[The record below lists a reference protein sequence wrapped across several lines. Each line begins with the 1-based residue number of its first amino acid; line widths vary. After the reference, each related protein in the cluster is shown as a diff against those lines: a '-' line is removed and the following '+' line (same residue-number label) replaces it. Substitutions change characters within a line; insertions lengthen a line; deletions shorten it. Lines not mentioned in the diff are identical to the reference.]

1 MGTFLEEVKRHNPR
15 STHLLDRIISQMSEE
30 DANELREA
38 LMDEEVKLVAIR
50 KALANRGFV
59 ISQAHLSGYRTDVR
73 NGVR

>member
-1 MGTFLEEVKRHNPR
+1 
-15 STHLLDRIISQMSEE
+15 MSEE

-38 LMDEEVKLVAIR
+38 LMDQEVKLVAIR